1 MSKITKINVGGTDYD
16 IGGSGGGGY
25 ELIEVTYAALK
36 GLVDASELT
45 PGNRYRITDFV
56 SIFNDNVKSA
66 NHPFDLIVTANTE
79 NTFYPKAQAIKHEGD
94 VYFANND
101 LSKWEI
107 WYDFKNDTSKYAF
120 ANSSTGKG
128 FIYRMIDENN
138 NDVNYDF
145 KNLLVTKSLHGFHS
159 AFETN
164 AGEAYFYTFS
174 AAESNSPADLR
185 NSQDL
190 STIEPA
196 NCCNNTIRME
206 LSDQDPYANDDNG
219 VILGIAK
226 GFIFG
231 YIKDNHIEGSCMAY
245 CYNALAGNIQDN
257 KVIGNFRIEVIA
269 GYINGNTI
277 LNKTL
282 EIGPQ
287 NWEESTYMITFN
299 EISYN
304 VVASDIFVYGQETSG
319 LNFTYNNVRNTGRA
333 TGAIARIWQK
343 ASIKQCDIF
352 GSFTEND
359 SNEYPTIT
367 EAQEGKLIVGKGDT
381 LAIIDPATFYT
392 S

>member
-1 MSKITKINVGGTDYD
+1 MSTITKVNVGGVDYD
-16 IGGSGGGGY
+16 LGGGGGGTLV
-25 ELIEVTYAALK
+25 ETTYAQLK
-36 GLVDASELT
+36 ELVDASGLT

-66 NHPFDLIVTANTE
+66 NHPFDLIVTSNSA
-79 NTFYPKAQAIKHEGD
+79 NTFYPKAQAILHEGD
-94 VYFANND
+94 DYFANND

-107 WYDFKNDTSKYAF
+107 WYDFNNDTSKYGF

-145 KNLLVTKSLHGFHS
+145 KNLLVTKSQHGFHS

-190 STIEPA
+190 STIIPA
-196 NCCNNTIRME
+196 NCRNNTIRMG
-206 LSDQDPYANDDNG
+206 LSEKNPYSNNGNG
-219 VILGIAK
+219 VVLGIAK
-226 GFIFG
+226 GIVFG
-231 YIKDNHIEGSCMAY
+231 NINDNHIEGSCMAY
-245 CYNALAGNIQDN
+245 SYNALFGNIIDN
-257 KVIGNFRIEVIA
+257 KVIGNFRIKVIA
-269 GYINGNTI
+269 SYINGNTI

-282 EIGPQ
+282 EIGPL

-299 EISYN
+299 DISYN
-304 VVASDIFVYGQETSG
+304 VIASDILVRGQETSG
-319 LNFTYNNVRNTGRA
+319 LKFTYNNVRA
-333 TGAIARIWQK
+333 TASSARIWQK
-343 ASIKQCDIF
+343 ASIEQCDIF
-352 GSFTEND
+352 GKFTYND
-359 SNEYPTIT
+359 SGEFPTIS
-367 EAQEGKLIVGKGDT
+367 EAQEGKLIVGKGNT